1 MRNLWGD
8 LMRKENNDEITFYE
22 FSDFRYH
29 LQTDKRL
36 SSNTI
41 NAYMTDLKLYG
52 EFLVKYQGIS
62 DITYVDEEHINR
74 YIASLKRSNSSK
86 QTIARKII
94 AIKEFHKFL
103 YNEKICDRDPAKYI
117 DMPKASKP
125 LPVVLTKEEI
135 ARMIDSIKTDTPLG
149 LRDKAMIETLYAS
162 GLRIS
167 ELVNLKTTDIHLR
180 EKYIVVIGKGNK
192 ERMVPLGDM
201 AVVALRNYLENGR
214 PFLAKK
220 MGGTLFYN
228 YQGNQISRQSLYKF
242 IVKLAK
248 DNGINKEISPHTI
261 RHSFATHLLEGGTDL
276 RIVQELLGHEDI
288 STTQIYTH
296 IDRSRLKEMYENTHP
311 LALKNKNNE
320 E

>member
-1 MRNLWGD
+1 
-8 LMRKENNDEITFYE
+8 MRKENNDEITFYE

-36 SSNTI
+36 SPNTI

-74 YIASLKRSNSSK
+74 YIASLKRAESSK

-103 YNEKICDRDPAKYI
+103 YSEKICDVDPAKYI

-125 LPVVLTKEEI
+125 LPVVLTREEI
-135 ARMIDSIKTDTPLG
+135 ERMIDSINTDTPLG

-201 AVVALRNYLENGR
+201 AVVALRNYLEKGR
-214 PFLAKK
+214 PYLAKK

-311 LALKNKNNE
+311 LALKNKKDE
-320 E
+320 